1 MKLTTCVATLT
12 VGVGL
17 GWIARAGEGIE
28 QACIGGIY
36 PSLAYYNGHGE
47 CGTGAVCPWAGSLWL
62 VTYGPHC
69 PVGGSDKLYQVTP
82 DLKLVTRPESVGGT
96 HADRMIHRESQ
107 QLFIGTYLVD
117 KDGKVR
123 TIPIHTMPGRLT
135 GAARHLTDP
144 KNKIYVTDMEEALY
158 ELDVNSLETFTLIR
172 DGHNAGD
179 FNWLFKELKV
189 QPPKGWSEAEA
200 SDLFGY
206 HGKGTCSGFGRVFY
220 ANNGWY
226 CPEAMRN
233 PAIPAGALAD
243 WQPGRRNWN
252 LIRPNQ
258 FTDITTRDGVYGNE
272 HPDTNPIWAMG
283 WDAKSVI
290 LSVTTN
296 GRYWVDYRL
305 PKGSHSYD
313 GAHGWNT
320 EWPRIREIG
329 NPDIFLATMHGTFW
343 KFPSDFRPGH
353 ARGVRP
359 RSNYLK
365 VVGDFC
371 AWNGKVVLGC
381 DDSAMNE
388 FMNTRSVKGKIKGP
402 AKSHSNLRFVDEAE
416 LDRMGPAIGNAI
428 VWNREDV
435 TAGGRS
441 VPYLL
446 AGYAHKWAWVSEGA
460 FAVQVDSDG
469 SGHWKTVGEI
479 VAGGNDLSSFD
490 GEWVRFIAKE
500 AVRGT
505 TVALCFRAEDA
516 RSGKVAEWKT
526 MKLGSE
532 EKALL
537 HVNEIDPK
545 ALSISVGKKGYQV
558 KVEGEG
564 ERAKL
569 VISDCPAAADAVAKD
584 APLRTGV
591 LKYEPSSILYVDDGG
606 NRWRLPY
613 GSKNEEGKVKKCG
626 EGRVC
631 REVCTERDHFNA
643 GGIYYELPA
652 ENAHG
657 FAGVRPVTTHNWDI
671 FDYGS
676 WRGLFA
682 VSLPGELRLM
692 AIDDM
697 WKVGK
702 ARGFGGPWKDTAVK
716 AGESSDAYLLN
727 GFDKKTLT
735 LKSSADTTVMMEVD
749 VTGWGVWVRAGAY
762 ELKAGATQTKVLPRA
777 FGGYWVRFTSDRDAA
792 VTAQLAYE

>member
-1 MKLTTCVATLT
+1 MKVTIGVVFLAAVA
-12 VGVGL
+12 GL
-17 GWIARAGEGIE
+17 AGFASGAEKNE
-28 QACIGGIY
+28 PVCIGGIY

-47 CGTGAVCPWAGSLWL
+47 CGTGAVVPWAGSLWL

-69 PVGGSDKLYQVTP
+69 PVGGSDKLHQVTP
-82 DLKLVTRPESVGGT
+82 DLRIFERPESVGGT
-96 HADRMIHRESQ
+96 HANRMIHRESQ
-107 QLFIGTYLVD
+107 QLFIGTYLID
-117 KDGKVR
+117 RDGKVR

-144 KNKIYVTDMEEALY
+144 RNKIYVTDMEEALY
-158 ELDVNSLETFTLIR
+158 ELDVNTLETRTLIR
-172 DGHNAGD
+172 DGHNAGHFD
-179 FNWLFKELKV
+179 RLFKELGV
-189 QPPKGWSEAEA
+189 QPPKGWNEAEA

-206 HGKGTCSGFGRVFY
+206 HGKGTCSGFGKVFY

-243 WQPGRRNWN
+243 WSPERRNWN

-258 FTDITTRDGVYGNE
+258 FTDITTKDGIYGNE

-296 GRYWVDYRL
+296 GRHWVDYRL
-305 PKGSHSYD
+305 PKGSHAYD

-329 NPDIFLATMHGTFW
+329 NPDVFLATMHGTFW
-343 KFPSDFRPGH
+343 KFPSEFRPGN
-353 ARGVRP
+353 AKGIRP

-365 VVGDFC
+365 VIGDFC
-371 AWNGKVVLGC
+371 EWNGKVVLGC

-402 AKSHSNLRFVDEAE
+402 AKSHSNLRFIDEVE
-416 LDRMGPAIGNAI
+416 LDRMGPAIGNAV
-428 VWNREDV
+428 VWNHDDIARHAVSD
-435 TAGGRS
+435 
-441 VPYLL
+441 PYLF
-446 AGYAHKWAWVSEGA
+446 AGYDYKWAWVSEGA
-460 FAVQVDSDG
+460 FKVQVDADG
-469 SGHWKTVGEI
+469 SGRWKTVGEI
-479 VAGGNDLSSFD
+479 AAGGNDLSGYS
-490 GEWVRFIAKE
+490 GEWVRFVAKE

-505 TVALCFRAEDA
+505 TVALCFRAEDRRDGMA
-516 RSGKVAEWKT
+516 ASWTTIR
-526 MKLGSE
+526 LGTG

-537 HVNEIDPK
+537 HVNAIDPY
-545 ALSISVGKKGYQV
+545 ALSMSVGKKGGQV

-564 ERAKL
+564 EQSKL
-569 VISDCPAAADAVAKD
+569 VFSDRPEAAAAVAKD
-584 APLRTGV
+584 APIKTGV
-591 LKYEPSSILYVDDGG
+591 LKYEASSILYVDDSG

-613 GSKNEEGKVKKCG
+613 GTAEHRTFEG
-626 EGRVC
+626 GRVC

-657 FAGVRPVTTHNWDI
+657 FAGLRPVTTHNWDI
-671 FDYGS
+671 HDYGS

-702 ARGFGGPWKDTAVK
+702 VRGFGGPWKDTVVR
-716 AGESSDAYLLN
+716 AGEASDAYLMN
-727 GFDKKTLT
+727 GFDAKTLT
-735 LKSSADTTVMMEVD
+735 LAASVDTTMTMEVD
-749 VTGWGVWVRAGAY
+749 VTGWGAWVKAGVYA
-762 ELKAGATQTKVLPRA
+762 LKAGEARVEKLPRA
-777 FGGYWVRFTSDRDAA
+777 FGGYWVRFASDREA
-792 VTAQLAYE
+792 TMSAQFTYE

>member
-1 MKLTTCVATLT
+1 MKVTIGVVSLAAVA
-12 VGVGL
+12 GL
-17 GWIARAGEGIE
+17 GGFASGAEKNE
-28 QACIGGIY
+28 PVCIGGIY

-47 CGTGAVCPWAGSLWL
+47 CGTGAVVPWAGSLWL

-69 PVGGSDKLYQVTP
+69 PVGGSDKLHQVTP
-82 DLKLVTRPESVGGT
+82 DLRIFERPESVGGT
-96 HADRMIHRESQ
+96 HANRMIHRESQ
-107 QLFIGTYLVD
+107 QLFIGTYLID
-117 KDGKVR
+117 RDGKVR

-158 ELDVNSLETFTLIR
+158 ELDVNTLETRTLIR
-172 DGHNAGD
+172 DGHNAGHFD
-179 FNWLFKELKV
+179 RLFKELGV
-189 QPPKGWSEAEA
+189 QPPKGWNEAEA

-206 HGKGTCSGFGRVFY
+206 HGKGTCSGFGKVFY

-243 WQPGRRNWN
+243 WSPERRNWN

-258 FTDITTRDGVYGNE
+258 FTDITTKDGIYGNE

-296 GRYWVDYRL
+296 GRHWVDYRL

-329 NPDIFLATMHGTFW
+329 NPDVFLATMHGTFW
-343 KFPSDFRPGH
+343 KFPSEFRPGN
-353 ARGVRP
+353 AKGIRP

-371 AWNGKVVLGC
+371 VWNGKVVLGC

-402 AKSHSNLRFVDEAE
+402 AKSHSNLRFIDEAE
-416 LDRMGPAIGNAI
+416 LDRMGPAIGNAV
-428 VWNREDV
+428 VWNHEDV
-435 TAGGRS
+435 KAGGRS
-441 VPYLL
+441 APYLFS
-446 AGYAHKWAWVSEGA
+446 GYPFKWAWVSEGA
-460 FAVQVDSDG
+460 FEVQVDADG
-469 SGHWKTVGEI
+469 SGRWKTVGEI
-479 VAGGNDLSSFD
+479 AAGGNDLSVYS
-490 GEWVRFIAKE
+490 GEWVRFVAKE

-505 TVALCFRAEDA
+505 TVALCFRAEDRRDGMA
-516 RSGKVAEWKT
+516 ASWT
-526 MKLGSE
+526 TIKLGAG

-537 HVNEIDPK
+537 HVNAIDPY
-545 ALSISVGKKGYQV
+545 ALSMSVGKKGGQV

-564 ERAKL
+564 EQSKL
-569 VISDCPAAADAVAKD
+569 VFSDRPEAAAAVAKD
-584 APLRTGV
+584 APIKTGV
-591 LKYEPSSILYVDDGG
+591 LKYEASSILYVDDSG

-613 GSKNEEGKVKKCG
+613 GTAEHGTFEG
-626 EGRVC
+626 GRVC

-657 FAGVRPVTTHNWDI
+657 FAGLRPVATHNRPI

-682 VSLPGELRLM
+682 LSLPGEVRLM

-697 WKVGK
+697 WKAGK
-702 ARGFGGPWKDTAVK
+702 ARGFGGPWKDTVVK
-716 AGESSDAYLLN
+716 AGEPSDAYLMN

-735 LKSSADTTVMMEVD
+735 LAADAATTVTMEVD
-749 VTGWGVWVRAGAY
+749 VTGWGVWVKAGEYA
-762 ELKAGATQTKVLPRA
+762 LKAGTVRTEAFPRA
-777 FGGYWVRFTSDRDAA
+777 FGGYWVRFASDRDAKL
-792 VTAQLAYE
+792 TAQLAYE

>member
-1 MKLTTCVATLT
+1 MKMMSGELLLAAIAA
-12 VGVGL
+12 L
-17 GWIARAGEGIE
+17 GCFASETE
-28 QACIGGIY
+28 KDEPACIGGIY
-36 PSLAYYNGHGE
+36 PSLAYYNEHGE
-47 CGTGAVCPWAGSLWL
+47 CGTGAVVPWAGSLWL

-69 PVGGSDKLYQVTP
+69 PVGGSDKLYQVLP
-82 DLKLVTRPESVGGT
+82 DMRIVERRESVGGT
-96 HADRMIHRESQ
+96 HANRMVHRETQ
-107 QLFIGTYLVD
+107 QLFIGTYLID
-117 KDGKVR
+117 GRGKVR
-123 TIPIHTMPGRLT
+123 TVPIHTMPGRLT

-144 KNKIYVTDMEEALY
+144 ANKIYVTDMEEALY
-158 ELDVNSLETFTLIR
+158 ELDVVTLETFTLIR
-172 DGHNAGD
+172 DGHNED
-179 FNWLFKELKV
+179 HFNGLFRELVV
-189 QPPKGWSEAEA
+189 QPPKGWNEAEA

-206 HGKGTCSGFGRVFY
+206 HGKGTCSGFGKVFY

-243 WQPGRRNWN
+243 WRPGMRNWN

-258 FTDITTRDGVYGNE
+258 FTDIVTKDGIYGNE

-296 GRYWVDYRL
+296 GRTWVDYRL

-329 NPDIFLATMHGTFW
+329 DKDTFLATMHGTFW
-343 KFPSDFRPGH
+343 KFPSAFRPGR
-353 ARGVRP
+353 AKGIRP

-365 VVGDFC
+365 VIGDFC
-371 AWNGKVVLGC
+371 EWNGKVVLGC
-381 DDSAMNE
+381 DDSAKNE
-388 FMNTRSVKGKIKGP
+388 FMNKRSVKGRIKGP
-402 AKSHSNLRFVDEAE
+402 AKSHSNLRFIDESE
-416 LDRMGPAIGNAI
+416 LDRMGPAIGNAV

-435 TAGGRS
+435 RVGGTS

-446 AGYAHKWAWVSEGA
+446 AGYAHKWAWVSEGT
-460 FAVQVDSDG
+460 FKVQIDYDG
-469 SGHWKTVGEI
+469 SGRWKTVGEI
-479 VAGGNDLSSFD
+479 SPGGNDLSAFD
-490 GEWVRFIAKE
+490 GEWVRFVATS
-500 AVRGT
+500 AVRGV

-516 RSGKVAEWKT
+516 RNGNAAEWRT
-526 MKLGSE
+526 MNLGAG

-537 HVNEIDPK
+537 HVNEIDPY
-545 ALSISVGKKGYQV
+545 ALSLSAGKKGYQV

-564 ERAKL
+564 ERSKL
-569 VISDCPAAADAVAKD
+569 VLSDCPAAAGAVAED
-584 APLRTGV
+584 APLKTGV
-591 LKYEPSSILYVDDGG
+591 LKYETSSILYVDDGG

-613 GSKNEEGKVKKCG
+613 GSADFEERRVKNAEC
-626 EGRVC
+626 RVC

-671 FDYGS
+671 YDYVS

-692 AIDDM
+692 AVDDM
-697 WKVGK
+697 WNVGK
-702 ARGFGGPWKDTAVK
+702 VRGFGGPWKDTAVK
-716 AGESSDAYLLN
+716 AGVPSDAYLLN
-727 GFDKKTLT
+727 GFDRKTLT
-735 LKSSADTTVMMEVD
+735 LKASSDTTVAMEVD
-749 VTGWGVWVRAGAY
+749 VTGWGGWVKAGIY
-762 ELKAGATQTKVLPRA
+762 ELKAGETRTEVLPRA
-777 FGGYWVRFTSDRDAA
+777 FGGYWVRAISDREAN
-792 VTAQLAYE
+792 VTVLFDYE